1 MGKILNFLK
10 VYTPKP
16 WKIKSRISEVLVV
29 SIRIELP
36 YQQPPTFWE
45 IRLSSARIHICIIN
59 SAHRGQGNRILCINI
74 FLKIDM
80 MIHFNVFTLDQIIKW
95 LTAMN
100 NPQKH
105 FTFLANWTG
114 IEWAVWLNL
123 FSKAQTL
130 SYNAFERL

>member
-1 MGKILNFLK
+1 MISSLFPKKGKKLNFLK
-10 VYTPKP
+10 VYMPKP
-16 WKIKSRISEVLVV
+16 SKIKKRTSEVLVV

-45 IRLSSARIHICIIN
+45 IRLSSARIHICVIN

-80 MIHFNVFTLDQIIKW
+80 MIHFNVFTPGQIITW
-95 LTAMN
+95 LTVMN

-105 FTFLANWTG
+105 FTFLANWIG

-123 FSKAQTL
+123 FSKV
-130 SYNAFERL
+130 